1 MNISIV
7 LPSLVLLATPFTAGL
22 LHRPFIVIAALAI
35 VFTGAF
41 IAGKSGAWRLAL
53 ARKPAAAIALDLLV
67 TLIVQALLT
76 AVLYFIGYGIASLV
90 ASATPPAGVDATDAA
105 LVSVAVVA
113 AVLGGFFRMKADG
126 IAAAATPT
134 GEAGA
139 GMDASGISDGDPY
152 EPLIVE
158 AVELGADT
166 IVMPVRIFA
175 LARKFADM
183 PDPAETIRVLQAT
196 AFDDD
201 SMFVRRMAYT
211 ALRFIGRSDVAT
223 VDVPALILRGLDDPH
238 PWVRYDAVW
247 AGDVAGLRD
256 EAFQAK
262 LAALAGDADPAD
274 TAAVPTSDAAAQL
287 RMRAARTLAKLK
299 AG

>member
-7 LPSLVLLATPFTAGL
+7 LPSLVLLATPFAAGL
-22 LHRPFIVIAALAI
+22 LHRPFIIIAALAI

-41 IAGKSGAWRLAL
+41 IAGKSGAWRQAL
-53 ARKPAAAIALDLLV
+53 FSKSAAAIALDLVV
-67 TLIVQALLT
+67 TLAIQSVLT
-76 AVLYFIGYGIASLV
+76 AVLYFIGYGISALV
-90 ASATPPAGVDATDAA
+90 AGTTQPAGIAAVDAAI
-105 LVSVAVVA
+105 VVIAILA
-113 AVLGGFFRMKADG
+113 AVFAGFFRAKAT
-126 IAAAATPT
+126 AAVASPDMGTD
-134 GEAGA
+134 AGSE
-139 GMDASGISDGDPY
+139 GASVGDGDPY

-166 IVMPVRIFA
+166 IAMPVRIFA

-183 PDPAETIRVLQAT
+183 PDPAETVRVLQAT

-201 SMFVRRMAYT
+201 SMFVRRMAHT

-247 AGDVAGLRD
+247 AGDVVGLRD

-274 TAAVPTSDAAAQL
+274 TTAVPTSDAAAQL
-287 RMRAARTLAKLK
+287 RMRAARTLAKLRT
-299 AG
+299 G